1 MTILQDMLAATF
13 WTGLAAIVYCYA
25 AYPILI
31 RIASRLFAPERA
43 RPQIPESDLPE
54 VSLLICAHNEQD
66 VIARRIE
73 NALLSDYP
81 REKLEIVVA
90 SDGSSDQTCSIVRSF
105 EPRGVRLIE
114 FVDNK
119 GKATALNNSI
129 PQLRGSVIVLS
140 DANTHYDID
149 AIRKLVAWLAAP
161 SIVTV
166 CGRLLLTDPA
176 TGKNA
181 DSMYW
186 KYETFLKQSEG
197 RLGALLGSNGAI
209 YAMRRAQYVPIPAET
224 RIDDFVIPLVARL
237 KFGGKIIYDDQAAA
251 RELTPPDLGAEFSR
265 RARIGGGGVQSLS
278 VLWPLLN
285 PLRGWVALVFFSHKI
300 LRWLCPL
307 LMIWL
312 LVANLLLL
320 NHTLFRWL
328 LVLQIAFY
336 LSSLAS
342 ALLPAQIGIFK
353 PLRLAAMF
361 AGMNAALFSGYVQW
375 LFGRRGGTW
384 KRTHRRAESHHHA
397 GVV

>member
-1 MTILQDMLAATF
+1 MSTFQSILAAAF
-13 WTGLAAIVYCYA
+13 WTSLAGIVYCYA

-31 RIASRLFAPERA
+31 RIASRLFAPQKET
-43 RPQIPESDLPE
+43 PEIAESNLPD

-73 NALLSDYP
+73 NALESDYP
-81 REKLEIVVA
+81 KDKLEIAVA
-90 SDGSSDQTCSIVRSF
+90 SDGSSDETCAIVRSYAS
-105 EPRGVRLIE
+105 RGVRLIE
-114 FVDNK
+114 YVENR

-140 DANTHYDID
+140 DANTHYDPD
-149 AIRKLVAWLAAP
+149 AIRKLISWLP
-161 SIVTV
+161 DPNIITV

-186 KYETFLKQSEG
+186 KYETFLKRSEG

-209 YAMRRAQYVPIPAET
+209 YAMRRAQYVPIPPET

-237 KFGGKIIYDDQAAA
+237 KYGGKIIYEDRATA

-265 RARIGGGGVQSLS
+265 RARIGGGGVQSLT

-285 PLRGWVALVFFSHKI
+285 PFRGWVALVFFSHKI

-307 LMIWL
+307 LMLFLIA
-312 LVANLLLL
+312 ANLLLL
-320 NHTLFRWL
+320 NQSVFRWL
-328 LVLQIAFY
+328 MGLQIGFY
-336 LSSLAS
+336 ACSLAS
-342 ALLPAQIGIFK
+342 ALLPAKIGIFK

-361 AGMNAALFSGYVQW
+361 AGMNAALFAGYVQW

-384 KRTHRRAESHHHA
+384 TRTHRRAESPHA
-397 GVV
+397 EAA